1 MKHSEI
7 RKLMPDYLEGDL
19 DLDKRALVDAHLDEC
34 AECAFD
40 IDGMRQTLS
49 LLHTLSD
56 PQPPS
61 DLSRRIMQRIE
72 AGETRRGWRERLEG
86 LFGPLLEPRILA
98 PISAGA
104 LVLGSILDIK
114 LFTKLLVFVK
124 PYNITFY
131 GVLTSAILISLLS
144 TLTPYLL
151 KIVVDDY
158 LLLKNYEGMQTII
171 MIMMIVL
178 FLEVIFMYLFTYYAN
193 WLGQKVIKNL
203 RVDVFQKILKFK
215 MSFFDKNA
223 VGRLVTRTVNDIE
236 TIASIFSQ
244 GLFMIIADIL
254 KMITVLSV
262 MTIINF
268 ELTLVVVSIFPFL
281 IYATRVFQ
289 KSMKVAF
296 EKVRREVANLN
307 SFVQER
313 ISGVKIV
320 QIFNREQLEI
330 NNFIDIN
337 IKHRDAWLRTVW
349 INSIFFPLAEISTSI
364 CIGLLVWYGGF
375 NNLNGENISL
385 GTLFLF
391 ISMSGLLF
399 RPLRQIADRFNTL
412 QMGMVST
419 ERIFKILEDDLEI
432 KDNGRIDNTS
442 FDGLIE
448 FKNVKFSY
456 VKNQIVI
463 DDISFKIQPGETLAI
478 VGPTGSGKSTIIN
491 LITKFYEIDSG
502 SIYLDGNNI
511 DKFKLD
517 NIRNKVGVILQD
529 VFMFADTI
537 FNNITLFNKDISI
550 EDVERS
556 AKDLEIHDFILSLPG
571 GYDFN
576 VSERGGTLSSGQRQL
591 LAFLRVLVNNPDI
604 LILDEATSSIDSY
617 SEDLIKKATKTIT
630 KDKTSIIIAHRLSTV
645 ESADKIYLYGKW

>member
-1 MKHSEI
+1 MEKVKGKI
-7 RKLMPDYLEGDL
+7 
-19 DLDKRALVDAHLDEC
+19 
-34 AECAFD
+34 FD
-40 IDGMRQTLS
+40 
-49 LLHTLSD
+49 
-56 PQPPS
+56 
-61 DLSRRIMQRIE
+61 
-72 AGETRRGWRERLEG
+72 
-86 LFGPLLEPRILA
+86 
-98 PISAGA
+98 
-104 LVLGSILDIK
+104 VK

-151 KIVVDDY
+151 KVVVDDY
-158 LLLKNYEGMQTII
+158 LLLKNYEGMQSIIQI
-171 MIMMIVL
+171 MIAVL
-178 FLEVIFMYLFTYYAN
+178 FLEVVFMFLFTYYAN

-203 RVDVFQKILKFK
+203 RVKVFDKILKFK

-254 KMITVLSV
+254 KMVTVLTV
-262 MTIINF
+262 MTIINL
-268 ELTLVVVSIFPFL
+268 ELTIVVVSIFPIL
-281 IYATRVFQ
+281 IYATRIFQ

-296 EKVRREVANLN
+296 ESVRKEVANLN

-320 QIFNREQLEI
+320 QIFNREHLEI
-330 NNFIDIN
+330 KNFKEIN

-349 INSIFFPLAEISTSI
+349 INSIFFPIAEISTSI
-364 CIGLLVWYGGF
+364 CIGLLVWWGGF
-375 NNLNGENISL
+375 NNLNGETISL

-432 KDNGRIDNTS
+432 TDNGNIEKS
-442 FDGLIE
+442 LFDGLIE
-448 FKNVKFSY
+448 FKNVSFSY
-456 VKNQIVI
+456 IKNQIVI
-463 DDISFKIQPGETLAI
+463 DDISFIINPGEKTAI
-478 VGPTGSGKSTIIN
+478 VGPTGSGKTTITN

-502 SIYLDGNNI
+502 TILIDRKNI
-511 DKFKLD
+511 NEFKLESLRKK
-517 NIRNKVGVILQD
+517 IGVILQD
-529 VFMFADTI
+529 VFLFADTI
-537 FNNITLFNKDISI
+537 YNNITLFNNEISI
-550 EDVERS
+550 KDVEKA
-556 AKDLEIHDFILSLPG
+556 AKDLEIHDFIMSLPG

-576 VSERGGTLSSGQRQL
+576 VSERGSTLSAGQKQL
-591 LAFLRVLVNNPDI
+591 IAFLRVLVNNPDI

-617 SEDLIKKATKTIT
+617 SEDLIKNATNKIT
-630 KDKTSIIIAHRLSTV
+630 KGKTSIIIAHRLSTV
-645 ESADKIYLYGKW
+645 ESADKIIYMESGKILEYGNHKELLNIPKGKFKKLYEEQFMEDELV

>member
-1 MKHSEI
+1 MEKV
-7 RKLMPDYLEGDL
+7 KGN
-19 DLDKRALVDAHLDEC
+19 
-34 AECAFD
+34 
-40 IDGMRQTLS
+40 
-49 LLHTLSD
+49 
-56 PQPPS
+56 
-61 DLSRRIMQRIE
+61 
-72 AGETRRGWRERLEG
+72 
-86 LFGPLLEPRILA
+86 
-98 PISAGA
+98 
-104 LVLGSILDIK
+104 ILDIK

-330 NNFIDIN
+330 NNFNDIN

-419 ERIFKILEDDLEI
+419 ERIFKILEDDSEI
-432 KDNGRIDNTS
+432 KDNGSIDHTS

-463 DDISFKIQPGETLAI
+463 DDISFKIHPGETLAI

-511 DKFKLD
+511 DEFKLD
-517 NIRNKVGVILQD
+517 NIRNNVGVILQD

-645 ESADKIYLYGKW
+645 ESADKIIYMENGKILEFGNHKELLNIDNGKFKKLYREQFIENELV

>member
-1 MKHSEI
+1 MEKV
-7 RKLMPDYLEGDL
+7 KGN
-19 DLDKRALVDAHLDEC
+19 
-34 AECAFD
+34 
-40 IDGMRQTLS
+40 
-49 LLHTLSD
+49 
-56 PQPPS
+56 
-61 DLSRRIMQRIE
+61 
-72 AGETRRGWRERLEG
+72 
-86 LFGPLLEPRILA
+86 
-98 PISAGA
+98 
-104 LVLGSILDIK
+104 ILDIK

-158 LLLKNYEGMQTII
+158 LLLKNYEGMRSII
-171 MIMMIVL
+171 MIMMVVL
-178 FLEVIFMYLFTYYAN
+178 FLEVVFMYLFTYYAN

-254 KMITVLSV
+254 KMVTVLTV
-262 MTIINF
+262 MIIINL

-330 NNFIDIN
+330 NNFNDIN
-337 IKHRDAWLRTVW
+337 VKHRDAWLRTVW

-419 ERIFKILEDDLEI
+419 ERIFKILEDDSEI
-432 KDNGRIDNTS
+432 KDNGKIEHTS
-442 FDGLIE
+442 FNGLIE

-456 VKNQIVI
+456 VENQIVI
-463 DDISFKIQPGETLAI
+463 DDISFKIHPGETLAI

-502 SIYLDGNNI
+502 KILIDGNNI
-511 DKFKLD
+511 DELKLD

-537 FNNITLFNKDISI
+537 FNNITLFNKDISL
-550 EDVERS
+550 EDVKKS

-571 GYDFN
+571 GYNFN
-576 VSERGGTLSSGQRQL
+576 VSERGGTLSSGQKQL

-617 SEDLIKKATKTIT
+617 SEDLIKRATKKIT

-645 ESADKIYLYGKW
+645 ESADKIIYMENGKILEFGNHKELLNIDNGKFKKLYREQFIENELV

>member
-1 MKHSEI
+1 MEKV
-7 RKLMPDYLEGDL
+7 KGN
-19 DLDKRALVDAHLDEC
+19 
-34 AECAFD
+34 
-40 IDGMRQTLS
+40 
-49 LLHTLSD
+49 
-56 PQPPS
+56 
-61 DLSRRIMQRIE
+61 
-72 AGETRRGWRERLEG
+72 
-86 LFGPLLEPRILA
+86 
-98 PISAGA
+98 
-104 LVLGSILDIK
+104 ILDIK

-158 LLLKNYEGMQTII
+158 LLLKNYEGMRSII
-171 MIMMIVL
+171 MIMMVVL
-178 FLEVIFMYLFTYYAN
+178 FLEVVFMYLFTYYAN

-236 TIASIFSQ
+236 TISSIFSQ

-254 KMITVLSV
+254 KMVTVLTV
-262 MTIINF
+262 MIIINL

-330 NNFIDIN
+330 KNFNDIN
-337 IKHRDAWLRTVW
+337 INHRDAWLRTVW

-419 ERIFKILEDDLEI
+419 ERIFKILEDDSEI
-432 KDNGRIDNTS
+432 KDNGKIEHTS
-442 FDGLIE
+442 FNGLIE

-456 VKNQIVI
+456 VENQIVI
-463 DDISFKIQPGETLAI
+463 DDISFKIHPGETLAI

-502 SIYLDGNNI
+502 RILIDGNNI
-511 DKFKLD
+511 DELKLD

-529 VFMFADTI
+529 VFIFADTI
-537 FNNITLFNKDISI
+537 FNNITLFNKDISL
-550 EDVERS
+550 EDVKKS

-571 GYDFN
+571 GYNFN
-576 VSERGGTLSSGQRQL
+576 VSERGGTLSSGQKQL

-617 SEDLIKKATKTIT
+617 SEDLIKRATKKIT

-645 ESADKIYLYGKW
+645 ESADKIIYMENGKILEFGNHKELLNIDNGKFKKLYREQFIENELV

>member
-1 MKHSEI
+1 MEKV
-7 RKLMPDYLEGDL
+7 KGN
-19 DLDKRALVDAHLDEC
+19 
-34 AECAFD
+34 
-40 IDGMRQTLS
+40 
-49 LLHTLSD
+49 
-56 PQPPS
+56 
-61 DLSRRIMQRIE
+61 
-72 AGETRRGWRERLEG
+72 
-86 LFGPLLEPRILA
+86 
-98 PISAGA
+98 
-104 LVLGSILDIK
+104 ILDIK

-158 LLLKNYEGMQTII
+158 LLLKNYEGMRSII
-171 MIMMIVL
+171 MIMMVVL
-178 FLEVIFMYLFTYYAN
+178 FLEVVFMYLFTYYAN

-254 KMITVLSV
+254 KMVTVLTV
-262 MTIINF
+262 MIIINL

-330 NNFIDIN
+330 NNFNDIN

-419 ERIFKILEDDLEI
+419 ERIFKILEDDSEI
-432 KDNGRIDNTS
+432 KDNGKIEHTS
-442 FDGLIE
+442 FNGLIE

-456 VKNQIVI
+456 VENQIVI
-463 DDISFKIQPGETLAI
+463 DDISFKIHPGETLAI

-502 SIYLDGNNI
+502 RILIDGNNI
-511 DKFKLD
+511 DELKLD

-537 FNNITLFNKDISI
+537 FNNITLFNKDISL
-550 EDVERS
+550 EDVKKS

-571 GYDFN
+571 GYNFN
-576 VSERGGTLSSGQRQL
+576 VSERGGTLSSGQKQL

-617 SEDLIKKATKTIT
+617 SEDLIKRATKKIT

-645 ESADKIYLYGKW
+645 ESADKIIYMENGKILEFGNHKELLNIENGKFKKLYREQFIENELV

>member
-1 MKHSEI
+1 MEKVKGKI
-7 RKLMPDYLEGDL
+7 
-19 DLDKRALVDAHLDEC
+19 
-34 AECAFD
+34 FD
-40 IDGMRQTLS
+40 
-49 LLHTLSD
+49 
-56 PQPPS
+56 
-61 DLSRRIMQRIE
+61 
-72 AGETRRGWRERLEG
+72 
-86 LFGPLLEPRILA
+86 
-98 PISAGA
+98 
-104 LVLGSILDIK
+104 VK

-151 KIVVDDY
+151 KVVVDDY
-158 LLLKNYEGMQTII
+158 LLLKNYDGMQSIIQI
-171 MIMMIVL
+171 MIAVL
-178 FLEVIFMYLFTYYAN
+178 FLEVVFMFLFTYYAN

-203 RVDVFQKILKFK
+203 RVKVFDKILKFK

-254 KMITVLSV
+254 KMVTVLTV
-262 MTIINF
+262 MTIINL
-268 ELTLVVVSIFPFL
+268 ELTIVVVSIFPIL
-281 IYATRVFQ
+281 IYATRIFQ

-296 EKVRREVANLN
+296 ESVRKEVANLN

-320 QIFNREQLEI
+320 QIFNREHLEI
-330 NNFIDIN
+330 KNFKEIN
-337 IKHRDAWLRTVW
+337 LKHRDAWLRTVW
-349 INSIFFPLAEISTSI
+349 INSIFFPIAEISTSI
-364 CIGLLVWYGGF
+364 CIGLLVWWGGF
-375 NNLNGENISL
+375 NNLNGETISL

-432 KDNGRIDNTS
+432 TDNGNIEKSS

-448 FKNVKFSY
+448 FKNVSFSY
-456 VKNQIVI
+456 IKNQLVI
-463 DDISFKIQPGETLAI
+463 DDISFIINPGETTAI
-478 VGPTGSGKSTIIN
+478 VGPTGSGKTTITN

-502 SIYLDGNNI
+502 TILIDRKNI
-511 DKFKLD
+511 NEFKLESLRKK
-517 NIRNKVGVILQD
+517 IGVILQD
-529 VFMFADTI
+529 VFLFADTI
-537 FNNITLFNKDISI
+537 YNNITLFNNEISI
-550 EDVERS
+550 KDVEKA
-556 AKDLEIHDFILSLPG
+556 AKDLEIHDFIMSLPG

-576 VSERGGTLSSGQRQL
+576 VSERGSTLSAGQKQL
-591 LAFLRVLVNNPDI
+591 IAFLRVLVNNPDI

-617 SEDLIKKATKTIT
+617 SEDLIKNATNKIT
-630 KDKTSIIIAHRLSTV
+630 KGKTSIIIAHRLSTV
-645 ESADKIYLYGKW
+645 ESADKIIYMENGKILEYGNHKELLNIPKGKFKKII

>member
-1 MKHSEI
+1 MEKVKGKI
-7 RKLMPDYLEGDL
+7 
-19 DLDKRALVDAHLDEC
+19 
-34 AECAFD
+34 FD
-40 IDGMRQTLS
+40 
-49 LLHTLSD
+49 
-56 PQPPS
+56 
-61 DLSRRIMQRIE
+61 
-72 AGETRRGWRERLEG
+72 
-86 LFGPLLEPRILA
+86 
-98 PISAGA
+98 
-104 LVLGSILDIK
+104 VK

-151 KIVVDDY
+151 KVVVDDY
-158 LLLKNYEGMQTII
+158 LLLKNYDGMQSIIQI
-171 MIMMIVL
+171 MIAVL
-178 FLEVIFMYLFTYYAN
+178 FLEVVFMFLFTYYAN

-203 RVDVFQKILKFK
+203 RVKVFDKILKFK

-254 KMITVLSV
+254 KMVTVLTV
-262 MTIINF
+262 MTIINL
-268 ELTLVVVSIFPFL
+268 ELTIVVVSIFPIL
-281 IYATRVFQ
+281 IYATRIFQ

-296 EKVRREVANLN
+296 ESVRKEVANLN

-320 QIFNREQLEI
+320 QIFNREHLEI
-330 NNFIDIN
+330 KNFKEIN
-337 IKHRDAWLRTVW
+337 LKHRDAWLRTVW
-349 INSIFFPLAEISTSI
+349 INSIFFPIAEISTSI
-364 CIGLLVWYGGF
+364 CIGLLVWWGGF
-375 NNLNGENISL
+375 NNLNGETISL

-432 KDNGRIDNTS
+432 TDNGNIEKSS

-448 FKNVKFSY
+448 FKNVSFSY
-456 VKNQIVI
+456 IKNQLVI
-463 DDISFKIQPGETLAI
+463 DDISFIINPGETTAI
-478 VGPTGSGKSTIIN
+478 VGPTGSGKTTITN

-502 SIYLDGNNI
+502 TILIDRKNI
-511 DKFKLD
+511 NEFKLESLRKK
-517 NIRNKVGVILQD
+517 IGVILQD
-529 VFMFADTI
+529 VFLFADTI
-537 FNNITLFNKDISI
+537 FNNITLFNNEISI
-550 EDVERS
+550 KDVEKA
-556 AKDLEIHDFILSLPG
+556 AKDLEIHDFIMSLPG

-576 VSERGGTLSSGQRQL
+576 VSERGSTLSAGQKQL
-591 LAFLRVLVNNPDI
+591 IAFLRVLVNNPDI

-617 SEDLIKKATKTIT
+617 SEDLIKNATNKIT
-630 KDKTSIIIAHRLSTV
+630 KGKTSIIIAHRLSTV
-645 ESADKIYLYGKW
+645 ESADKIIYMESGKILEYGNHKELLNIPKGKFKKLYEEQFVENELV

>member
-1 MKHSEI
+1 MEKVKGKI
-7 RKLMPDYLEGDL
+7 
-19 DLDKRALVDAHLDEC
+19 
-34 AECAFD
+34 FD
-40 IDGMRQTLS
+40 
-49 LLHTLSD
+49 
-56 PQPPS
+56 
-61 DLSRRIMQRIE
+61 
-72 AGETRRGWRERLEG
+72 
-86 LFGPLLEPRILA
+86 
-98 PISAGA
+98 
-104 LVLGSILDIK
+104 VK

-151 KIVVDDY
+151 KVVVDDY
-158 LLLKNYEGMQTII
+158 LLLKNYNGMQSIIQI
-171 MIMMIVL
+171 MIAVL
-178 FLEVIFMYLFTYYAN
+178 FLEVVFMFLFTYYAN

-203 RVDVFQKILKFK
+203 RVKVFNKILKFK

-254 KMITVLSV
+254 KMVTVLTV
-262 MTIINF
+262 MTIINL
-268 ELTLVVVSIFPFL
+268 ELTIVVVSIFPIL
-281 IYATRVFQ
+281 IYATRIFQ

-296 EKVRREVANLN
+296 ESVRKEVANLN

-320 QIFNREQLEI
+320 QIFNREHLEI
-330 NNFIDIN
+330 KNFKEIN
-337 IKHRDAWLRTVW
+337 LKHRDAWLRTVW
-349 INSIFFPLAEISTSI
+349 INSIFFPIAEISTSI
-364 CIGLLVWYGGF
+364 CIGLLVWWGGF
-375 NNLNGENISL
+375 NNLNGETISL

-432 KDNGRIDNTS
+432 TDNGNIEKSS

-448 FKNVKFSY
+448 FKNVSFSY
-456 VKNQIVI
+456 IKNQLVI
-463 DDISFKIQPGETLAI
+463 DDISFIINPGETTAI
-478 VGPTGSGKSTIIN
+478 VGPTGSGKTTITN

-502 SIYLDGNNI
+502 TILIDRKNI
-511 DKFKLD
+511 NEFKLESLRKK
-517 NIRNKVGVILQD
+517 IGVILQD
-529 VFMFADTI
+529 VFLFADTI
-537 FNNITLFNKDISI
+537 YNNITLFNNDISI
-550 EDVERS
+550 KDVEKA
-556 AKDLEIHDFILSLPG
+556 AKDLEIHDFIMSLPG

-576 VSERGGTLSSGQRQL
+576 VSERGSTLSAGQKQL
-591 LAFLRVLVNNPDI
+591 IAFLRVLVNNPDI

-617 SEDLIKKATKTIT
+617 SEDLIKNATNKIT
-630 KDKTSIIIAHRLSTV
+630 KGKTSIIIAHRLSTV
-645 ESADKIYLYGKW
+645 ESADKIIYMESGKILEYGNHKELLNIPKGKFKKLYEEQFVENELV

>member
-1 MKHSEI
+1 MEKVKGKI
-7 RKLMPDYLEGDL
+7 
-19 DLDKRALVDAHLDEC
+19 
-34 AECAFD
+34 FD
-40 IDGMRQTLS
+40 
-49 LLHTLSD
+49 
-56 PQPPS
+56 
-61 DLSRRIMQRIE
+61 
-72 AGETRRGWRERLEG
+72 
-86 LFGPLLEPRILA
+86 
-98 PISAGA
+98 
-104 LVLGSILDIK
+104 VK

-151 KIVVDDY
+151 KVVVDDY
-158 LLLKNYEGMQTII
+158 LLLKNYEGMQSIIQI
-171 MIMMIVL
+171 MIAVL
-178 FLEVIFMYLFTYYAN
+178 FLEVVFMFLFTYYAN

-203 RVDVFQKILKFK
+203 RVKVFDKILKFK

-254 KMITVLSV
+254 KMLTVLTV

-268 ELTLVVVSIFPFL
+268 ELTIVVVSIFPIL
-281 IYATRVFQ
+281 IYATRIFQ

-296 EKVRREVANLN
+296 ENVRKEVANLN

-320 QIFNREQLEI
+320 QIFNREHLEI
-330 NNFIDIN
+330 KNFEEIN

-349 INSIFFPLAEISTSI
+349 INSIFFPIAEISTSI
-364 CIGLLVWYGGF
+364 CIGLLVWWGGF
-375 NNLNGENISL
+375 NNLNGETISL

-432 KDNGRIDNTS
+432 TDNGNIEKSS

-448 FKNVKFSY
+448 FKNVSFSY
-456 VKNQIVI
+456 IKNQLVI
-463 DDISFKIQPGETLAI
+463 DDISFIINPGEKTAI
-478 VGPTGSGKSTIIN
+478 VGPTGSGKTTITN

-502 SIYLDGNNI
+502 TILIDRKNI
-511 DKFKLD
+511 NEFKLESLRKK
-517 NIRNKVGVILQD
+517 IGVILQD
-529 VFMFADTI
+529 VFLFADTI
-537 FNNITLFNKDISI
+537 YNNITLFNNEILIK
-550 EDVERS
+550 DVEKA
-556 AKDLEIHDFILSLPG
+556 AKDLEIHDFIMSLPG

-576 VSERGGTLSSGQRQL
+576 VSERGSTLSAGQKQL
-591 LAFLRVLVNNPDI
+591 IAFLRVLVNNPDI

-617 SEDLIKKATKTIT
+617 SEDLIKNATNKIT
-630 KDKTSIIIAHRLSTV
+630 KGKTSIIIAHRLSTV
-645 ESADKIYLYGKW
+645 ESADKIIYMESGKILEYGNHKELLNIPKGKFKKLYEEQFMEDELV

>member
-1 MKHSEI
+1 MEKVKGKI
-7 RKLMPDYLEGDL
+7 
-19 DLDKRALVDAHLDEC
+19 
-34 AECAFD
+34 FD
-40 IDGMRQTLS
+40 
-49 LLHTLSD
+49 
-56 PQPPS
+56 
-61 DLSRRIMQRIE
+61 
-72 AGETRRGWRERLEG
+72 
-86 LFGPLLEPRILA
+86 
-98 PISAGA
+98 
-104 LVLGSILDIK
+104 VK

-151 KIVVDDY
+151 KVVVDDY
-158 LLLKNYEGMQTII
+158 LLLKNYDGMQSIIQI
-171 MIMMIVL
+171 MIAVL
-178 FLEVIFMYLFTYYAN
+178 FLEVVFMFLFTYYAN

-203 RVDVFQKILKFK
+203 RVKVFDKILKFK

-254 KMITVLSV
+254 KMVTVLTV
-262 MTIINF
+262 MTIINL
-268 ELTLVVVSIFPFL
+268 ELTIVVVSIFPIL
-281 IYATRVFQ
+281 IYATRIFQ

-296 EKVRREVANLN
+296 ESVRKEVANLN

-320 QIFNREQLEI
+320 QIFNREHLEI
-330 NNFIDIN
+330 KNFKEIN

-349 INSIFFPLAEISTSI
+349 INSIFFPIAEISTSI
-364 CIGLLVWYGGF
+364 CIGLLVWWGGF
-375 NNLNGENISL
+375 NNLNGETISL

-432 KDNGRIDNTS
+432 TDNGNIEKSS

-448 FKNVKFSY
+448 FKNVSFSY
-456 VKNQIVI
+456 IKNQLVI
-463 DDISFKIQPGETLAI
+463 DDISFIINPGETTAI
-478 VGPTGSGKSTIIN
+478 VGPTGSGKTTITN

-502 SIYLDGNNI
+502 TILIDRKNI
-511 DKFKLD
+511 NEFKLESLRKK
-517 NIRNKVGVILQD
+517 IGVILQD
-529 VFMFADTI
+529 VFLFADTI
-537 FNNITLFNKDISI
+537 YNNITLFNNDISI
-550 EDVERS
+550 KDVEKA
-556 AKDLEIHDFILSLPG
+556 AKDLEIHDFIMSLPG

-576 VSERGGTLSSGQRQL
+576 VSERGSTLSAGQKQL
-591 LAFLRVLVNNPDI
+591 IAFLRVLVNNPDI

-617 SEDLIKKATKTIT
+617 SEDLIKNATNKIT
-630 KDKTSIIIAHRLSTV
+630 KGKTSIIIAHRLSTV
-645 ESADKIYLYGKW
+645 ESADKIIYMENGKILEYGNHKELLNIPKGKFKRLYEEQFMETELV

>member
-1 MKHSEI
+1 MEKI
-7 RKLMPDYLEGDL
+7 KG
-19 DLDKRALVDAHLDEC
+19 KI
-34 AECAFD
+34 FD
-40 IDGMRQTLS
+40 
-49 LLHTLSD
+49 
-56 PQPPS
+56 
-61 DLSRRIMQRIE
+61 
-72 AGETRRGWRERLEG
+72 
-86 LFGPLLEPRILA
+86 
-98 PISAGA
+98 
-104 LVLGSILDIK
+104 VK

-151 KIVVDDY
+151 KVVVDDY
-158 LLLKNYEGMQTII
+158 LLLKNYDGMQSIILI
-171 MIMMIVL
+171 MIAVL
-178 FLEVIFMYLFTYYAN
+178 FLEVLFMFLFTYYAN

-203 RVDVFQKILKFK
+203 RVKVFNKILRFK

-244 GLFMIIADIL
+244 GLFMIIADVL
-254 KMITVLSV
+254 KMVTVLIV
-262 MTIINF
+262 MTIINL
-268 ELTLVVVSIFPFL
+268 ELTIVVISIFPIL
-281 IYATRVFQ
+281 IYATRIFQ

-296 EKVRREVANLN
+296 ESVRKEVANLN

-320 QIFNREQLEI
+320 QIFNRERLEI
-330 NNFIDIN
+330 KNFNDIN

-349 INSIFFPLAEISTSI
+349 INSIFFPIAEISTSI
-364 CIGLLVWYGGF
+364 CIGLLVWWGGF
-375 NNLNGENISL
+375 NNLNGESISL

-432 KDNGRIDNTS
+432 NDNGDIKQAS

-448 FKNVKFSY
+448 FKNVSFSY
-456 VKNQIVI
+456 VENQLVI
-463 DDISFKIQPGETLAI
+463 DDISFTINPGETTAI
-478 VGPTGSGKSTIIN
+478 VGPTGSGKTTITN
-491 LITKFYEIDSG
+491 LITKFYEIDLG
-502 SIYLDGNNI
+502 SILIDGKNI
-511 DKFKLD
+511 NEFKLE
-517 NIRNKVGVILQD
+517 NLREKIGVILQD
-529 VFMFADTI
+529 VFLFADTI
-537 FNNITLFNKDISI
+537 YNNITLFNNKISI
-550 EDVERS
+550 KDVEKS
-556 AKDLEIHDFILSLPG
+556 AKDLDIHDFIMSLPG

-576 VSERGGTLSSGQRQL
+576 VSERGSTLSAGQKQL
-591 LAFLRVLVNNPDI
+591 IAFLRVLVNNPDI

-617 SEDLIKKATKTIT
+617 SEDLIKNATKKIT
-630 KDKTSIIIAHRLSTV
+630 KGKTSIIIAHRLSTV
-645 ESADKIYLYGKW
+645 ESADKIIYMENGKILEYGNHKELLNIPNGKFKKLYEEQFIESELV

>member
-1 MKHSEI
+1 MEKVKGKI
-7 RKLMPDYLEGDL
+7 
-19 DLDKRALVDAHLDEC
+19 
-34 AECAFD
+34 FD
-40 IDGMRQTLS
+40 
-49 LLHTLSD
+49 
-56 PQPPS
+56 
-61 DLSRRIMQRIE
+61 
-72 AGETRRGWRERLEG
+72 
-86 LFGPLLEPRILA
+86 
-98 PISAGA
+98 
-104 LVLGSILDIK
+104 VK

-151 KIVVDDY
+151 KVVVDDY
-158 LLLKNYEGMQTII
+158 LLLKNYEGMQSIIQI
-171 MIMMIVL
+171 MIAVL
-178 FLEVIFMYLFTYYAN
+178 FLEVVFMFLFTYYAN

-203 RVDVFQKILKFK
+203 RVKVFDKILKFK

-254 KMITVLSV
+254 KMVTVLTV
-262 MTIINF
+262 MTIINL
-268 ELTLVVVSIFPFL
+268 ELTIVVVSIFPIL
-281 IYATRVFQ
+281 IYATRIFQ

-296 EKVRREVANLN
+296 ESVRKEVANLN

-320 QIFNREQLEI
+320 QIFNREHLEI
-330 NNFIDIN
+330 KNFKEIN
-337 IKHRDAWLRTVW
+337 LKHRDAWLRTVW
-349 INSIFFPLAEISTSI
+349 INSIFFPIAEISTSI
-364 CIGLLVWYGGF
+364 CIGLLVWWGGF
-375 NNLNGENISL
+375 NNLNGETISL

-432 KDNGRIDNTS
+432 TDNGNIEKSS

-448 FKNVKFSY
+448 FKNVSFSY
-456 VKNQIVI
+456 IKNQLVI
-463 DDISFKIQPGETLAI
+463 DDISFIINPGETTAI
-478 VGPTGSGKSTIIN
+478 VGPTGSGKTTITN

-502 SIYLDGNNI
+502 TILIDRKNI
-511 DKFKLD
+511 NEFKLESLRKK
-517 NIRNKVGVILQD
+517 IGVILQD
-529 VFMFADTI
+529 VFLFADTI
-537 FNNITLFNKDISI
+537 YNNITLFNNDISI
-550 EDVERS
+550 KDVEKA
-556 AKDLEIHDFILSLPG
+556 AKDLEIHDFIMSLPG

-576 VSERGGTLSSGQRQL
+576 VSERGSTLSAGQKQL
-591 LAFLRVLVNNPDI
+591 IAFLRVLVNNPDI

-617 SEDLIKKATKTIT
+617 SEDLIKNATNKIT
-630 KDKTSIIIAHRLSTV
+630 KGKTSIIIAHRLSTV
-645 ESADKIYLYGKW
+645 ESADKIIYMESGKILEYGNHKELLNIPKGKFKKLYEEQFVENELV

>member
-1 MKHSEI
+1 MEKV
-7 RKLMPDYLEGDL
+7 KGN
-19 DLDKRALVDAHLDEC
+19 
-34 AECAFD
+34 
-40 IDGMRQTLS
+40 
-49 LLHTLSD
+49 
-56 PQPPS
+56 
-61 DLSRRIMQRIE
+61 
-72 AGETRRGWRERLEG
+72 
-86 LFGPLLEPRILA
+86 
-98 PISAGA
+98 
-104 LVLGSILDIK
+104 ILDIK

-158 LLLKNYEGMQTII
+158 LLLKNYEGMRSII
-171 MIMMIVL
+171 MIMMVVL
-178 FLEVIFMYLFTYYAN
+178 FLEVVFMYLFTYYAN

-254 KMITVLSV
+254 KMVTVLTV
-262 MTIINF
+262 MIIINL

-330 NNFIDIN
+330 NNFNDIN

-419 ERIFKILEDDLEI
+419 ERIFKILEDDSEI
-432 KDNGRIDNTS
+432 KDNGKIEHTS
-442 FDGLIE
+442 FNGLIE

-456 VKNQIVI
+456 VENQIVI
-463 DDISFKIQPGETLAI
+463 DDISFKIHPGETLAI

-502 SIYLDGNNI
+502 RILIDGNNI
-511 DKFKLD
+511 DELKLD

-537 FNNITLFNKDISI
+537 FNNITLFNKDISL
-550 EDVERS
+550 EDVKKS

-571 GYDFN
+571 GYNFN
-576 VSERGGTLSSGQRQL
+576 VSERGGTLSSGQKQL

-617 SEDLIKKATKTIT
+617 SEDLIKRATKKIT

-645 ESADKIYLYGKW
+645 ESADKIIYMENGKILEFGNHKELLNIDNGKFKKLYREQFIENELV